1 MSERARPQNFL
12 ADIIDADLAA
22 GRNGGQVVTRFP
34 PEPNG
39 FLHIGHA
46 KSILLNFGLARAF
59 GGRTHLRF
67 DDTNPVTE
75 ETEYVEA
82 IKDDVRWL
90 GGDWGE
96 HLHYASDFFDRMY
109 ACAERLVVEGH
120 AYVDSQGQDEIRE
133 QRGSF
138 ERPGVNSPFRDR
150 PAAESLDLLRRMR
163 AGEFPDGARV
173 LRARIDMAHPNVLM
187 RDPLLYRIRHAA
199 PPPHRRRA
207 GASTRCTTS
216 PTRSRTP
223 SRG

>member
-1 MSERARPQNFL
+1 MSDAPRPSNFL
-12 ADIIDADLAA
+12 TDIVEADLRA
-22 GRNGGQVVTRFP
+22 GKNGGRVVTRFP

-46 KSILLNFGLARAF
+46 KSILLNFGLAQAY

-82 IKDDVRWL
+82 IQADVRWL
-90 GGDWGE
+90 GCDWGE
-96 HLHYASDFFDRMY
+96 HLYYASDFFEQMY
-109 ACAERLVVEGH
+109 ECAERLVREGK
-120 AYVDSQGQDEIRE
+120 AYVDSQTQDQIRE

-150 PAAESLDLLRRMR
+150 PPAESLDLLRRMR
-163 AGEFPDGARV
+163 AGEFADGAACCAPGSTWRTPTCSC
-173 LRARIDMAHPNVLM
+173 A
-187 RDPLLYRIRHAA
+187 IRSSTGSGTRTTTGPAT
-199 PPPHRRRA
+199 P

-216 PTRSRTP
+216 RTRSRTR
-223 SRG
+223 SRA